1 VIEPVARPAGGARA
15 WTHAGTPLVAFVIL
29 GLPAGAIGV
38 AWPAMRASLH
48 APLAGLGLLLVAV
61 TIGYFL
67 ASATSGPLTSRFGTP
82 VLLVS
87 GCGLAAIGLLAQA
100 LAPRWWML
108 PVLGFLAGVGSGF
121 IDATLNSYVSLN
133 RGIRYMGWLHAAWA
147 LGAAL
152 GPQMMVISL
161 AATGSWRAAFAAL
174 AVAFLAIG
182 VVVGARPAD
191 WHVHLAP
198 TDAAGRPD
206 GLPSA
211 SRRALLFLM
220 GFFLL
225 GAGLEATAGD
235 WSYTQLTGGRSL
247 SPGLASWGA
256 SFFWAGLAGGRVA
269 LGLFGDRA
277 APTRILDA
285 SVGVTAL
292 ATVVF
297 WLAPPAVSA
306 FIALPLLG
314 FAVSVIFPL
323 LLSLTPARV
332 GAAVTGDAVGYS
344 LAAGTLGGG
353 GLPAVVGVVL
363 QAAGLHTLGPLLAAM
378 AALMILLHLGSRPR
392 ER

>member
-1 VIEPVARPAGGARA
+1 MIEPVARPAGGARA
-15 WTHAGTPLVAFVIL
+15 WAHAGTPLAAFVIL

-48 APLAGLGLLLVAV
+48 APLAGLGLLLAAV

-87 GCGLAAIGLLAQA
+87 GCGLAAIGLLAQS
-100 LAPRWWML
+100 LAPQWWMV
-108 PVLGFLAGVGSGF
+108 PMLGFLAGAGSGF
-121 IDATLNSYVSLN
+121 IDATVNSYVSLS

-191 WHVHLAP
+191 WHGDLAA
-198 TDAAGRPD
+198 THTAAQPD

-211 SRRALLFLM
+211 SRRAQLFLM

-256 SFFWAGLAGGRVA
+256 SLFWAGLAGGRVA
-269 LGLFGDRA
+269 LGLLGDRA

-306 FIALPLLG
+306 FVSLPLLG

-323 LLSLTPARV
+323 LLSLMPARV
-332 GAAVTGDAVGYS
+332 GEAVTGDAVGYS

-353 GLPAVVGVVL
+353 GLPAAVGVVL
-363 QAAGLHTLGPLLAAM
+363 QAAGLETLGPLLAAM
-378 AALMILLHLGSRPR
+378 AALMILLHLGSRSR
-392 ER
+392 ES